1 MSYRYILF
9 DLDGTL
15 TNSKEGIGRSVQ
27 YALDKMGREVPPM
40 EELDCYIGPPLDY
53 SFREFAG
60 MEGEDIV
67 KAIAYYR
74 ERYSTV
80 GLYENDTYDGI
91 PQLLE
96 RLKKAGKVIA
106 LASSKPEFFAID
118 ILKHFHIYEYFDYIF
133 GAIPG
138 GERNSK
144 EEVIQYALEI
154 MDIST
159 QEKKRECVM
168 IGDRHYDILGAR
180 FFDLDS
186 IGVNYG
192 FAPEGELKEAG
203 ATYVC
208 ETVAELEALLL
219 NPLSEN
225 E

>member
-1 MSYRYILF
+1 MSYRYLLF

-15 TNSKEGIGRSVQ
+15 TNSKEGIGRCVQ
-27 YALDKMGREVPPM
+27 YALDKMGRTVPPM
-40 EELDCYIGPPLDY
+40 EELDCYIGPPLAD

-60 MEGEDIV
+60 INSEDIP

-74 ERYSTV
+74 ERYSTI
-80 GLYENDTYDGI
+80 GIYENETYEGI
-91 PQLLE
+91 PQMLE
-96 RLKKAGKVIA
+96 HLKKAGKVIA

-118 ILKHFHIYEYFDYIF
+118 ILKHFHIYDYFDYIS

-144 EEVIQYALEI
+144 EEVMKHALEI
-154 MDIST
+154 MEIFT
-159 QEKKRECVM
+159 EEKKKECVM
-168 IGDRHYDILGAR
+168 IGDRHYDIHGAQ
-180 FFDLDS
+180 FFNLDS

-208 ETVAELEALLL
+208 ETVAELEKLLL
-219 NPLSEN
+219 K
-225 E
+225 